1 MSVKDILKER
11 MAFSF
16 EVFPPKTDKG
26 MVKLCSPGG
35 VLDQLYELRP
45 DYISCTYGAG
55 GTNVGK
61 NLEVLDK
68 IKQDGKTEEA
78 YQDGYGLEAAC
89 RMSTLRQLFAEGAGP
104 FQQGLQADGCPGPAL
119 HNQRLPPLLSTA
131 GAGDCQEM
139 SSLR

>member
-26 MVKLCSPGG
+26 MEKLCSPGG

-68 IKQDGKTEEA
+68 IKQDGKRRSA
-78 YQDGYGLEAAC
+78 LCDP
-89 RMSTLRQLFAEGAGP
+89 AG
-104 FQQGLQADGCPGPAL
+104 QVRSQGV
-119 HNQRLPPLLSTA
+119 R
-131 GAGDCQEM
+131 
-139 SSLR
+139 R